1 MITPLRMLDGGPGAL
16 AGVSSSWQLDAGSL
30 AAARGR
36 LEIEIGF
43 GKGRYLLARA
53 AAEPDTTFLGIE
65 SAALYWAETTR
76 RAERRGIGNLITL
89 CGDALYL
96 LAARLERESAD
107 AVHVYFPDPWPKTRH
122 HRRRLLDPSTVDL
135 VVGVLAPGASLYFA
149 TDHADYGAAVC
160 EVLDRYPA
168 VGVERVEGAVAGR
181 GAHALRDQVR
191 ARRTADPPAGG
202 DAAGAGRGLAA
213 SPRRCRFDRGA
224 ARSSGPSPPG
234 LSTGPVE

>member
-1 MITPLRMLDGGPGAL
+1 MPSELEVALEGACR
-16 AGVSSSWQLDAGSL
+16 
-30 AAARGR
+30 RGR

-65 SAALYWAETTR
+65 SAAPYWAATTR
-76 RAERRGIGNLITL
+76 RAERRGIANLITL

-149 TDHADYGAAVC
+149 TDHDDYGTAVC
-160 EVLDRYPA
+160 AVLDRYPA
-168 VGVERVEGAVAGR
+168 VGVERVEGPWPGGARTHYEAKYEREGR
-181 GAHALRDQVR
+181 PIFRLVVTRLA
-191 ARRTADPPAGG
+191 PAGASLLHPDG
-202 DAAGAGRGLAA
+202 AA
-213 SPRRCRFDRGA
+213 SIAVGSFERA
-224 ARSSGPSPPG
+224 ARPHGDPHRP
-234 LSTGPVE
+234 LE

>member
-1 MITPLRMLDGGPGAL
+1 MITPLRIWMGGRELSPRELELAL
-16 AGVSSSWQLDAGSL
+16 AGPGR
-30 AAARGR
+30 RGR

-76 RAERRGIGNLITL
+76 RAERRGIGNLIAL

-96 LAARLERESAD
+96 LAAHLERESAD

-149 TDHADYGAAVC
+149 TDHAHYAAAVC
-160 EVLDRYPA
+160 AVLDHYPA
-168 VGVERVEGAVAGR
+168 VEVERVEGSWPGGARTHYETKYEREGR
-181 GAHALRDQVR
+181 AIFRLVVTRLAPARASLLHPDGAASI
-191 ARRTADPPAGG
+191 
-202 DAAGAGRGLAA
+202 AAGSLERAV
-213 SPRRCRFDRGA
+213 P
-224 ARSSGPSPPG
+224 
-234 LSTGPVE
+234 TGPLTGR